1 MSSLFKSITVP
12 ILCAAASGAAV
23 WFVAGRQHFST
34 PPASAPAARKVLY
47 YQSAMH
53 PWVKSDK
60 PGRCTI
66 CGMELTPVYEG
77 DKGFD
82 AGSDIVFLT
91 QSQVQVLHVQTVEAK
106 KQPLTRT
113 LLVAGA
119 IDDDDTRHRV
129 LSAYTDGR
137 IEKLKINFVGAE
149 VTAGQPLADIYSPS
163 LLLAESE
170 YVHLLKNASEPASV
184 AGARV
189 KLERMG
195 LGPVQIEALPEKPPT
210 LSTSELLAPMG
221 GTVVSK
227 SVYEGQYVNM
237 GQKLF
242 EIADFST
249 MWFLFRAYEQDMPWI
264 KIGQAVEV
272 TTPSLPGKIF
282 AGSITFIDPTFDEAT
297 RSTNVRVELANP
309 MVEGRR
315 LLLHRLYADGNVR
328 VDSPEVL
335 AVPRSAVIDTGRE
348 AVVYVEQEG
357 GAYARKPVRTGRHG
371 NTLVEILG
379 GIEPGNRVVTNGNLL
394 IDSQAEMNRSFMA
407 PPEQSTPL
415 AHSTITHEQR
425 AALSEFLSMADT
437 LADALSMDDLAKF
450 NEASKGAEPLSKTLS
465 SVMKEPEDVRDEAV
479 AVVANASLHP
489 AKDLPEARVE
499 FHRFSTAAVPLLEK
513 LRKAGGAPEF
523 QVWECYMVDR
533 VIDGAPKTGRWVQTR
548 GRPGHNPFFGSDML
562 ECAKEIK
569 P

>member
-1 MSSLFKSITVP
+1 MKTIIVILLLVAAVSAGWFARSRLVP
-12 ILCAAASGAAV
+12 SDPAGAA
-23 WFVAGRQHFST
+23 
-34 PPASAPAARKVLY
+34 PAAPAARKVLY

-53 PWVKSDK
+53 PWIKSDQ

-77 DKGFD
+77 EKGFD

-91 QSQVQVLHVQTVEAK
+91 QSQVQVLHVQTMEAR

-129 LSAYTDGR
+129 LSAYADGR
-137 IEKLKINFVGAE
+137 IEKLKINYIGAE
-149 VTAGQPLADIYSPS
+149 VTEGQPLADIYSPS

-170 YVHLLKNASEPASV
+170 YVHLLKSGTAEPASV

-195 LGPVQIEALPEKPPT
+195 LGAAQIAELPQKPPT
-210 LSTSELLAPMG
+210 VSTSELLAPMS

-227 SVYEGQYVNM
+227 SVYEGQYVNI

-242 EIADFST
+242 EIADFSI

-264 KIGQAVEV
+264 KIGQTVEV

-282 AGSITFIDPTFDEAT
+282 AGTVTFIEPTFDEAT
-297 RSTNVRVELANP
+297 RSTNVRVELPNP
-309 MVEGRR
+309 VVDGRR
-315 LLLHRLYADGNVR
+315 LLLHRLYADGHVR

-335 AVPRSAVIDTGRE
+335 SVPRSAVIETGEE
-348 AVVYVEQEG
+348 AVVYVEQDG
-357 GAYARKPVRTGRHG
+357 GAYARKPVRLGRHG
-371 NTLVEILG
+371 NTLVEILDG
-379 GIEPGNRVVTNGNLL
+379 LQEGDRVVTNGNLL

-407 PPEQSTPL
+407 PPEPPATP
-415 AHSTITHEQR
+415 
-425 AALSEFLSMADT
+425 ALSSVTPDQNKALSDFLAMADT
-437 LADALSMDDLAKF
+437 LADALSMDDLDKF
-450 NEASKGAEPLSKTLS
+450 NKAAHDAGTLAGKLATA
-465 SVMKEPEDVRDEAV
+465 MKERKDLGDTPAAMV
-479 AVVANASLHP
+479 ASAALHP

-499 FHRFSTAAVPLLEK
+499 FHHFSTTAVPLLEK
-513 LRKAGGAPEF
+513 LRKAGGVPEF
-523 QVWECYMVDR
+523 QVWECFMVDR
-533 VIDGAPKTGRWVQTR
+533 VIEGAPKAGRWIQTR